1 MKRKVYVLSIILS
14 LVAFWA
20 CSEKDIEI
28 FSGDVVYISFTKDAS
43 KDSVVYSFQTY
54 PSGEIVAEVPVRVRG
69 HWLTAPRVFT
79 VSANPDSTNLPAT
92 AFELPEKCEFAPG
105 QELDTIRIKFFNNF
119 EDLKNKTYRL
129 FLQINESDNVKQGEY
144 AYRKAKFYVSDKLEK
159 PTWWSR
165 NDNTES
171 NPYNIVEQVYL
182 GKYSVK
188 KYKLFLD
195 RLAED
200 NASFD
205 GEDMVVM
212 KKYALRLK
220 YWLEDFNSNP
230 DNIASGAAPMKD
242 EENDQLMQVPVA
254 G

>member
-1 MKRKVYVLSIILS
+1 MKKVYVLSIILT
-14 LVAFWA
+14 LFAFWA

-28 FSGDVVYISFTKDAS
+28 FSGDVVYISFTQDAS
-43 KDSVVYSFQTY
+43 KDSSVYSFQTY
-54 PSGEIVAEVPVRVRG
+54 PSGEIVAEVPVRLRG
-69 HWLTAPRVFT
+69 HWLTEPRVFT
-79 VSANPDSTNLPAT
+79 VSADPDSTNLPAT
-92 AFELPEKCEFAPG
+92 AYELPEKCEFTPG
-105 QELDTIRIKFFNNF
+105 QELDTIKIKFLNNF
-119 EDLKNKTYRL
+119 EDLKNKSYRL
-129 FLQINESDNVKQGEY
+129 FLRIDESANVKQGEK

-165 NDNTES
+165 NDGTATNY
-171 NPYNIVEQVYL
+171 YNVVEEVYL
-182 GKYSVK
+182 GKYSEK

-205 GEDMVVM
+205 GEDMLVM

-220 YWLEDFNSNP
+220 YWLEDFNSDP
-230 DNIASGAAPMKD
+230 ENIASGEAPMWDKD
-242 EENDQLMQVPVA
+242 NSQEMQVPVA